1 VSTLDFSITAA
12 APEDWDAVFN
22 MLSDAFAED
31 PDEAMRAEE
40 KGVFEAGRTL
50 LARRGN
56 GMIGSASVFTRR
68 LTVPGATVPAAH
80 VTMVGVRPT
89 ARRQGVLTA
98 LMRRQL
104 ADVHAVGE
112 PVAILWASEGR
123 IYQRFGYGLACRRL
137 MLAIDTR
144 EVRLNATAA
153 VEGELRSA
161 PAAEVRDE
169 LIKVYDQQVATRT
182 GWSERADQHWE
193 YRLADP
199 ESRRNGA
206 STLKAVL
213 HEGPGGV
220 DGYAIYRVKAE
231 WTDQGPAG
239 EVRIEEV
246 VAASPDAYLALWR
259 FLLTVDLTRKT
270 VAERAAAVDE
280 PLLQLVNEPRRL
292 DARIADALWLRIV
305 DLPAALAAR
314 QYAADVDLVLDV
326 TDDLLTHNAGR
337 WRLRASAF
345 GGASCERT
353 TDEADLACDVK
364 ALGAAYLGDQVLGGL
379 AAAGEVREVRPGA
392 VARLSAAFGWHR
404 APSAIE
410 IF

>member
-1 VSTLDFSITAA
+1 VSTPDFRITTAA
-12 APEDWDAVFN
+12 PDEWDAVFT

-40 KGVFEAGRTL
+40 KGIFEAGRTL
-50 LARRGN
+50 LARRADA
-56 GMIGSASVFTRR
+56 MIGCASVFTRR
-68 LTVPGATVPAAH
+68 LTVPGAMVPAAH

-104 ADVHAVGE
+104 ADVRAAGE

-123 IYQRFGYGLACRRL
+123 IYQRFGYGLASRRVAL
-137 MLAIDTR
+137 SIDTR
-144 EVRLNATAA
+144 EVRLNATA
-153 VEGELRSA
+153 VPGELRTA
-161 PAAEVRDE
+161 PPAEVRDE
-169 LIKVYDQQVATRT
+169 LIKVYDQQLATRT
-182 GWSERADQHWE
+182 GWSERAAQHWD

-206 STLKAVL
+206 GRLKAVL

-220 DGYAIYRVKAE
+220 DGYAIYRIKAD

-239 EVRIEEV
+239 EVRVGEV
-246 VAASPDAYLALWR
+246 VAATPDGYLALWR
-259 FLLTVDLTRKT
+259 FLLTIDLTRKT
-270 VAERAAAVDE
+270 STWLGAAIDE
-280 PLLQLVNEPRRL
+280 PLLHLVNEPRRL
-292 DARIADALWLRIV
+292 DAKIGDALWLRIV

-326 TDDLLTHNAGR
+326 TDELLPDNAGR
-337 WRLRASAF
+337 WRLRASAL
-345 GGASCERT
+345 GSASCERT

-379 AAAGEVREVRPGA
+379 TAAGQLRELRPGA
-392 VARLSAAFGWHR
+392 VARISAAFGWHR

-410 IF
+410 VF